1 MLVTNIFVYLFV
13 HYRMKQKKEVLTMA
27 DKEYI
32 ERNALIAEYDR
43 VHIGAPGGARKLMVD
58 APAADVVSRSVFEQV
73 KWERDIAMEQLNDH
87 KIPFGCIA
95 PDVVEVV
102 RCKNCVNYEQNPWN
116 KEEMICRCFADW
128 HYPEPDDFCSYGERK
143 E

>member
-1 MLVTNIFVYLFV
+1 
-13 HYRMKQKKEVLTMA
+13 MA

-73 KWERDIAMEQLNDH
+73 KWERDIAMEQLKDH

-95 PDVVEVV
+95 PDVVKVV
-102 RCKNCVNYEQNPWN
+102 RCEKCKHKGWVQEPCHG
-116 KEEMICRCFADW
+116 KSVDFCRIHETCIR
-128 HYPEPDDFCSYGERK
+128 ETDFCSYGERK
-143 E
+143 KV